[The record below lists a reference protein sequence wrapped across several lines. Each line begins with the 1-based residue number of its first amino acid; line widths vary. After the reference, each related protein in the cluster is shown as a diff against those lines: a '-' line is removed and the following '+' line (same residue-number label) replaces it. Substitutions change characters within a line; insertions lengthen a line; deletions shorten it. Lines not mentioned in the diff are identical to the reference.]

1 MEFTLVGNYPGK
13 FILDCLQSHFSA
25 PPLPHLPEFA
35 GLEQSYDCK
44 VSVVRGRGGEATALF
59 ISLYLYLSRQVRDF
73 RLFESLIREEGSFK
87 DLVSQAAIT
96 SR

>member
-13 FILDCLQSHFSA
+13 FILDCLQSHFSP

-35 GLEQSYDCK
+35 GLEQRYDCK
-44 VSVVRGRGGEATALF
+44 VSVGGGGREAPALF
-59 ISLYLYLSRQVRDF
+59 ISVYLYLSRQVRDF

>member
-1 MEFTLVGNYPGK
+1 MTAKSQLWGG
-13 FILDCLQSHFSA
+13 
-25 PPLPHLPEFA
+25 
-35 GLEQSYDCK
+35 
-44 VSVVRGRGGEATALF
+44 GGEATALF

-96 SR
+96 S